1 MKALLTAGIII
12 IFGAGLALAVELPQ
26 SVLEREIQTIKTTS
40 LSQGGPAVQGGDFDE
55 FATEADDDLYKYE
68 FKSPK
73 KAFLMSLA
81 VPGWGQ
87 YYARSNFIKPVLM
100 VAVEIG
106 SWVGY
111 FKYHND
117 GNKLTDE
124 FQAFADEHWIEGDR
138 NAEGSFD
145 GHNYWDWY
153 RYFENKEPAD
163 PIPGNEHL
171 PETRTQQYYEMI
183 GKYDQFAGG
192 WEDYWDPAINPKPD
206 DLYENLTL
214 MTPMRLQYESM
225 RDKANDKLD
234 QANKFIIV
242 AMANHLLSAFDAALA
257 ANRFNKNKTGDNWLS
272 VQAEMK
278 KFSEIEEVP
287 IVRFTYHF

>member
-1 MKALLTAGIII
+1 MMKALVKAMLIV
-12 IFGAGLALAVELPQ
+12 IFAAGLAVAVELPQ
-26 SVLEREIQTIKTTS
+26 SVLEREIQIVNNTS
-40 LSQGGPAVQGGDFDE
+40 LSQGSILAQDDEQDE
-55 FATEADDDLYKYE
+55 FATEADEDIYKYE

-100 VAVEIG
+100 IAVEIG

-117 GNKLTDE
+117 GNKMTDE

-138 NAEGSFD
+138 D
-145 GHNYWDWY
+145 GTSEDGQNYWDWY
-153 RYFENKEPAD
+153 RHHETGGSAVQ
-163 PIPGNEHL
+163 GNEHL
-171 PETRTQQYYEMI
+171 PDTRTQQYYEMI

-192 WEDYWDPAINPKPD
+192 WDDFWTVNEEDDWYDIFD
-206 DLYENLTL
+206 SVTV
-214 MTPMRLQYESM
+214 MTPNRLQYETM

-257 ANRFNKNKTGDNWLS
+257 ASRFNKNKTGDNWLS
-272 VQAEMK
+272 VRAEMK
-278 KFSEIEEVP
+278 KFSQIEEVP
-287 IVRFTYHF
+287 IIRFTYHF